1 MMLKARKTEKYCTIL
16 FRELFSSFENICNAT
31 ADPLPRS
38 MPFHFCPLF
47 HCPRVSPLHFYKK
60 PQLYALRAAK
70 LLYISMLYLQYIC
83 KDIERITRLHLNR
96 ITAFFLH
103 SIMFQFTLRFL
114 FFKCVHFFCEI
125 AFSTCYS
132 LTPPLLAHPVYN
144 LLYLVSNFLSSSLY
158 I

>member
-1 MMLKARKTEKYCTIL
+1 MMLKARKMKNIVPSFSESCSAALKIYVTRRPIHCLDLCHFIFVHFFIALEFLLFISTKSLSSMRCEPQNFCTYP
-16 FRELFSSFENICNAT
+16 C
-31 ADPLPRS
+31 
-38 MPFHFCPLF
+38 
-47 HCPRVSPLHFYKK
+47 
-60 PQLYALRAAK
+60 
-70 LLYISMLYLQYIC
+70 YIYIC